1 MIKKNINSESK
12 KIFSTQDALQVAKQ
26 RLPRLI
32 FDFIEG
38 STGREVAALRN
49 LTRFDE
55 ITLQPRVM
63 QDVEIRN
70 LKTPFLGQSYDLPFG
85 IAPMGMCNLAQPG
98 LYSICRNPSWH

>member
-70 LKTPFLGQSYDLPFG
+70 LKTPFFGPKLRPSFWHSAHGHVQS
-85 IAPMGMCNLAQPG
+85 CLAWG
-98 LYSICRNPSWH
+98 

>member
-1 MIKKNINSESK
+1 VIKKNINSESK

-26 RLPRLI
+26 RLPQLI

-70 LKTPFLGQSYDLPFG
+70 LKTHFWAKVTIFL
-85 IAPMGMCNLAQPG
+85 LA
-98 LYSICRNPSWH
+98 